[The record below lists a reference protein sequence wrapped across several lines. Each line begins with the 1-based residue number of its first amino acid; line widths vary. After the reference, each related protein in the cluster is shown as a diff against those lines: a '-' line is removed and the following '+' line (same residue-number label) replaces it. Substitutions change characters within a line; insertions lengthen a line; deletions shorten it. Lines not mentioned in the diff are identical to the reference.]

1 MKNTLKT
8 IIGLVL
14 FYLIIPILLGVI
26 IVKAFKDN
34 NGTFLVIIF
43 VLLIVLSIA
52 LSIFRF
58 IRYKKKSKKY
68 NLDDNNEQYIRE

>member
-1 MKNTLKT
+1 MKNILKT
-8 IIGLVL
+8 IIGLII

-34 NGTFLVIIF
+34 NGTLLVIIF
-43 VLLIVLSIA
+43 VSLIVLSIA

-58 IRYKKKSKKY
+58 VRNKKVDK
-68 NLDDNNEQYIRE
+68 NER

>member
-1 MKNTLKT
+1 MKNALKT
-8 IIGLVL
+8 IIGLII

-34 NGTFLVIIF
+34 NGTLLVIVF
-43 VLLIVLSIA
+43 VSLIVLSIA

-58 IRYKKKSKKY
+58 IRYKKNK
-68 NLDDNNEQYIRE
+68 